1 VVTSEDIARTK
12 PGTVQEAL
20 GKVPGIVFYDQTGN
34 PFQRTI
40 DLRGFNAQPNP
51 SVSVFVDGVRVNEP
65 DSNAVNWD
73 LIPIQ
78 DVERIEV
85 LPGPSAVYGQN
96 ALSGVINIIT
106 KRGTTSPQTT
116 ITAMVG
122 SYGQY
127 RVSASTSGPLPK
139 GFN

>member
-1 VVTSEDIARTK
+1 VN
-12 PGTVQEAL
+12 
-20 GKVPGIVFYDQTGN
+20 Y
-34 PFQRTI
+34 
-40 DLRGFNAQPNP
+40 RGFSASPLLGTPQGL
-51 SVSVFVDGVRVNEP
+51 SVFLDGVRINEAFG
-65 DSNAVNWD
+65 DIVNWD

-116 ITAMVG
+116 ITAMAG

-139 GFN
+139 GFNYSFNLGLDRGSAGKYRF